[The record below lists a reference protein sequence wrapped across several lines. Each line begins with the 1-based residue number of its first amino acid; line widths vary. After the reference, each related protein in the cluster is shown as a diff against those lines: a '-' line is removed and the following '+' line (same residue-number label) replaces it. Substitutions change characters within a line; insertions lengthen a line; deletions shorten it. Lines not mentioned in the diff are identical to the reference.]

1 MPSHILHSAKLCIA
15 ISHSLKMQVLKIVSK
30 SKMKNSKEGEIK
42 RKFYLIK
49 TNTTDLFKEK
59 NILLTNM
66 TSN

>member
-1 MPSHILHSAKLCIA
+1 
-15 ISHSLKMQVLKIVSK
+15 MQVLKIVSK